1 MFRLSLFLLCLVLF
15 SCKSETKPEQTSN
28 NQENVPQV
36 NLQTPD
42 ELFGELFVDVQLSE
56 LFEDSKTFVDC
67 TPKDSYQN
75 ILARYTVEKKTDDFD
90 LKTFVLENFEVP
102 PSISSDFKSDST
114 KSAAEH
120 IVTLWSV
127 LTRQSD
133 TVARTGSLIPLP
145 NPYVVPG
152 GRFREVY
159 YWDSYFTMLGL
170 AESGEFAL
178 IENMLDNFA
187 HLIKTVGHIP
197 NGNRTYY
204 ITRSQPPFFAQMVHL
219 LAQEKG
225 EGIYQKYKEVLKAEY
240 DFWMNASNADTKAF
254 EHVVYTEAG
263 ILNRYFDRG
272 TTPRQES
279 YREDYHQV
287 QKTKGGQKMYVD
299 LRAGAESGW
308 DYSVRWF
315 ADGETIETIET
326 TDIIPVDLNAL
337 LYGLEEVLKIC
348 YADNEAYVK
357 QLEQQQKTRIAFLNS
372 ISWNKELGIF
382 EDYNWVKGQ
391 GTGIKSLATVYPL
404 FFKMA
409 TQEQADVVA
418 KTIEMEFL
426 KAGGV
431 LTTLT
436 YSGQQWDAP
445 NGWAPLQWMTFKGLQ
460 NYGHKQLADT
470 IASRWVDLNEKVYQ
484 NTGKFVEKYNV
495 EDLSL
500 EAGGGEY
507 PVQDGF
513 GWSNGV
519 YLAFKG
525 YLNTDDVLK

>member
-1 MFRLSLFLLCLVLF
+1 MFRLPLFIVFLVVL
-15 SCKSETKPEQTSN
+15 SCKSETK
-28 NQENVPQV
+28 NQQSSKVNQVNVPQV

-56 LFEDSKTFVDC
+56 LFKDSKTFVDC
-67 TPKDSYQN
+67 TPKDSYKN
-75 ILARYTVEKKTDDFD
+75 ILARYTSEKQTADFD
-90 LKTFVLENFEVP
+90 LETFVLENFEVP
-102 PSISSDFKSDST
+102 PSISSDFKADST

-120 IVTLWSV
+120 VASLWPV

-170 AESGEFAL
+170 VESGEFAL

-187 HLIKTVGHIP
+187 HLIRTVGHIP

-204 ITRSQPPFFAQMVHL
+204 ITRSQPPFFAQMVSL

-225 EGIYQKYKEVLKAEY
+225 EAIYQKYKEVLKAEY
-240 DFWMNASNADTKAF
+240 DFWMNTSNAETKAF

-272 TTPRQES
+272 VSPRQES
-279 YREDYHQV
+279 YKEDFNQV
-287 QKTKGGQKMYVD
+287 QQTNGGEKMYLD

-315 ADGETIETIET
+315 ADGKTIETIQT

-337 LYGLEEVLKIC
+337 LYGLEEILKIC
-348 YADNEAYVK
+348 YADNQGYVN
-357 QLEQQQKTRIAFLNS
+357 QLKQQQSVRIEFLNTTA
-372 ISWNKELGIF
+372 WNKELGVF
-382 EDYNWVKGQ
+382 EDFNWVKNQ

-409 TQEQADVVA
+409 TPEQADAVA
-418 KTIEMEFL
+418 KTIESAFL
-426 KAGGV
+426 KPGGV

-470 IASRWVDLNEKVYQ
+470 IASRWVNLNEKVYQ

-495 EDLSL
+495 EDMTL

-525 YLNTDDVLK
+525 HLKTN